1 MHAAARFACFP
12 IAPLPRWG
20 SRARARDVRIRDAV
34 GNRGFLFAKKRV
46 APRGRRYSDWVI
58 YKLQVEVGGEG
69 NVDQRDLVLSKGD
82 LV

>member
-1 MHAAARFACFP
+1 MFGLGTQSEIGDFSSP
-12 IAPLPRWG
+12 
-20 SRARARDVRIRDAV
+20 
-34 GNRGFLFAKKRV
+34 KKRV

-58 YKLQVEVGGEG
+58 YKLQVEVGGGG